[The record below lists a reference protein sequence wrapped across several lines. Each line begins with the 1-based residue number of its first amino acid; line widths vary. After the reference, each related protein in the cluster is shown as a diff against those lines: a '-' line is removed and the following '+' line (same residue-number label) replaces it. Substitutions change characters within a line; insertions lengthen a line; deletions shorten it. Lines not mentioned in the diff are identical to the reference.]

1 MIPQFEKTVSIH
13 SNAANVWNTLTDL
26 KQVKQWTGEE
36 EMELEI
42 KTDWKVNGPI
52 VISGFHHFKFEN
64 RGIVLQFEPETIL
77 HYTHVSSLSRL
88 EDKAENYSSIKFELK
103 PVQDHTALKL
113 TIENFPSE
121 AIYKHLCFYWRTTIE
136 KIKLFAE
143 QQVEL
148 VK

>member
-1 MIPQFEKTVSIH
+1 MNPPFEKTVIIH
-13 SNAANVWNTLTDL
+13 SNAVNVWSTLTDL
-26 KQVKQWTGEE
+26 KGMKQSAGEE

-42 KTDWKVNGPI
+42 KTDWKVNHPI
-52 VISGFHHFKFEN
+52 VISGFHHLKFEN
-64 RGIVLQFEPETIL
+64 RGIVLQFEPGTIL
-77 HYTHVSSLSRL
+77 HYTHLSSLSRL
-88 EDKAENYSSIKFELK
+88 EDKAENYTSIKFELK

-113 TIENFPSE
+113 TIENFPSQ

>member
-1 MIPQFEKTVSIH
+1 M
-13 SNAANVWNTLTDL
+13 
-26 KQVKQWTGEE
+26 GEE

-42 KTDWKVNGPI
+42 KTDWKVNHPI
-52 VISGFHHFKFEN
+52 VISGFHHLQFEN
-64 RGIVLQFEPETIL
+64 RGIVLQFEPWTIL
-77 HYTHVSSLSRL
+77 QYTHLSSLSRL
-88 EDKAENYSSIKFELK
+88 EDKEENYSTIKFELR
-103 PVQDHTALKL
+103 PVQDQTALKL
-113 TIENFPSE
+113 TIENFPSQ

>member
-1 MIPQFEKTVSIH
+1 MIPQFEKTVIIH
-13 SNAANVWNTLTDL
+13 SSTANVWNTLTDFKL
-26 KQVKQWTGEE
+26 MKQWMDEA

-42 KTDWKVNGPI
+42 KTDWKVNSPI
-52 VISGFHHFKFEN
+52 VFSGFHHLKFEN
-64 RGIVLQFEPETIL
+64 RGIVLQFEPKTIL
-77 HYTHVSSLSRL
+77 QYTHLRSLSRL

-103 PVQDHTALKL
+103 PAQDHTELKL

-121 AIYKHLCFYWRTTIE
+121 AIYKHLCFYWRATIE
-136 KIKLFAE
+136 KIKLFTE

>member
-1 MIPQFEKTVSIH
+1 MMPQFEKTVIIH
-13 SNAANVWNTLTDL
+13 SNAANVWNALTDFKL
-26 KQVKQWTGEE
+26 MKQWMGEA

-42 KTDWKVNGPI
+42 KTDWKVNSPI
-52 VISGFHHFKFEN
+52 TISGFHHLKFEN
-64 RGIVLQFEPETIL
+64 KGIVLQFEPETIL
-77 HYTHVSSLSRL
+77 QYTHLSSLSHL
-88 EDKAENYSSIKFELK
+88 EDKAENYSTIKFELE
-103 PVQDHTALKL
+103 PVQHQTELKL